1 MRIKKSLFWIL
12 GISFV
17 LVGMFSV
24 RDFDG
29 RYGRSINGDAKA
41 YYAYLPALF
50 IYNDPSYSFI
60 DTVEKKYYPEDRSQI
75 KDFRIEQK
83 NGKSVNKTFPGLSIL
98 YAPFFFLSML
108 VAWVFGFPV
117 DGYSAPFQWGI
128 AFSHL
133 VYFFVGLRFL
143 LAFFRSY
150 KISDTIN
157 YWIFAF
163 LLFGTNCWYYL
174 VYDHTVSHIHSFFLA
189 CVLLWSM
196 QQWISTKRVTY
207 FGLIGCVMALL
218 VIIRPTNA
226 VMLLFFPLLLV
237 LRNVN
242 LKALFSKEFF
252 RLKQLVL
259 PVAVGL
265 AILAIPFLFWKWQ
278 SDLWLVYSYGEETF
292 DFKHPHLLEFLFS
305 YQKGWLLWTPL
316 SLFALI
322 GGVIYF
328 AKQSWKALVWFV
340 LPLLIIVYILSS
352 WWCWTYGSGFGQRPM
367 IEYLPF
373 IALGFAF
380 FAQKY
385 LKKVQLALLV
395 VPFSGL
401 AMIQSYQVAN
411 SILKGGLTT
420 KQDYWSH
427 FLQLR
432 TDAPAALTPKNLRE
446 LSSNPLSKASVID
459 KQHAFSTAIETL
471 PVSNAKKAFVEIT
484 IGAEHKNTD
493 IRLVLSSKVGS
504 FYKDQFL
511 GDFLYETPRE
521 MSFLFDLP
529 PCDSCIYQLYVW
541 NGDTQAK
548 AKIERMELTILGK

>member
-1 MRIKKSLFWIL
+1 MRIKKSLFWII

-60 DTVEKKYYPEDRSQI
+60 DTVEKKYYPEDRSQF

-133 VYFFVGLRFL
+133 VYFFIGLRFL

-150 KISDTIN
+150 KIKDSIS
-157 YWIFAF
+157 YWIFTF

-196 QQWISTKRVTY
+196 QQWISTKRTNSLGIV
-207 FGLIGCVMALL
+207 GCVMALL

-226 VMLLFFPLLLV
+226 VMLLFLPLLLV

-242 LKALFSKEFF
+242 LKALFSREVF

-259 PVAVGL
+259 PVAIGL
-265 AILAIPFLFWKWQ
+265 SILAIPFLFWKWQ

-322 GGVIYF
+322 GGLIYF
-328 AKQSWKALVWFV
+328 AKQSWKALVRFV

-385 LKKVQLALLV
+385 FKKVQLALLV

-401 AMIQSYQVAN
+401 AMVQSYQIAN
-411 SILKGGLTT
+411 SILNGGLTT

-427 FLQLR
+427 FLQLK
-432 TDAPAALTPKNLRE
+432 TDAPNATKPTNLRV
-446 LSSNPLSKASVID
+446 LSSEKLSKASELD
-459 KQHAFSTAIETL
+459 EKHTFSASLETL
-471 PVSNAKKAFVEIT
+471 PVSNAKHAFVEIT
-484 IGAEHKNTD
+484 IGAEHLNTD
-493 IRLVLSSKVGS
+493 IRLVLSSKDGS

-511 GDFLYETPRE
+511 GDFLYETPRK

-541 NGDTQAK
+541 NGDTKTEAL
-548 AKIERMELTILGK
+548 IERMELTIFGK

>member
-1 MRIKKSLFWIL
+1 MRIKKSLFWII

-17 LVGMFSV
+17 LVGMFTV
-24 RDFDG
+24 RDLDG

-50 IYNDPSYSFI
+50 IYNDASYSFI
-60 DTVEKKYYPEDRSQI
+60 DEVEQTYYPEDRSQF

-108 VAWVFGFPV
+108 VAWIFGFPV

-150 KISDTIN
+150 KISDTIS
-157 YWIFAF
+157 YWIFSF

-196 QQWISTKRVTY
+196 QQWISTKRVKF

-226 VMLLFFPLLLV
+226 VMILFLPLLLV

-242 LKALFSKEFF
+242 LKALFSKEVFHW
-252 RLKQLVL
+252 KQLVL

-278 SDLWLVYSYGEETF
+278 SDLWVVYSYGEETF

-305 YQKGWLLWTPL
+305 YEKGWLLWTPL

-322 GGVIYF
+322 GAIIYF
-328 AKQSWKALVWFV
+328 GKQSWKV
-340 LPLLIIVYILSS
+340 LFLFLMPLMIIIYILSS

-385 LKKVQLALLV
+385 FKKVQLAVLV
-395 VPFSGL
+395 VPLSGL
-401 AMIQSYQVAN
+401 AMIQSFQIAN
-411 SILKGGLTT
+411 SILNGGLTT
-420 KQDYWSH
+420 KKEYWSH
-427 FLQLR
+427 FLQLKR
-432 TDAPAALTPKNLRE
+432 DAPKAEISSKDQLLAMNGLKKSVELNEKVAYSYTVETKVVKNAR
-446 LSSNPLSKASVID
+446 
-459 KQHAFSTAIETL
+459 TAI
-471 PVSNAKKAFVEIT
+471 VELN
-484 IGAEHKNTD
+484 IGATNGNRD
-493 IRLVLSSKVGS
+493 IRLVLSSKDGA
-504 FYKDQFL
+504 FYKDHFF
-511 GDFLYETPRE
+511 GDFLYDSPRK
-521 MSFLFDLP
+521 MSFKFDLP
-529 PCDSCIYQLYVW
+529 TNQTTSYLVYVW
-541 NGDTQAK
+541 NGDSKTT
-548 AKIERMELTILGK
+548 AKIEEIKLKIYR

>member
-1 MRIKKSLFWIL
+1 MRIKKSLFWII

-17 LVGMFSV
+17 LIGMFSV
-24 RDFDG
+24 RDLDG

-60 DTVEKKYYPEDRSQI
+60 DTVEKKYYPEDGSQF

-108 VAWVFGFPV
+108 FAWIFGFPL

-150 KISDTIN
+150 KISDSIS

-189 CVLLWSM
+189 CVLLWAM
-196 QQWISTKRVTY
+196 QQWISTKRVTF
-207 FGLIGCVMALL
+207 FGLIGCLMALL

-226 VMLLFFPLLLV
+226 VMLLFLPLLLV
-237 LRNVN
+237 LRNVK
-242 LKALFSKEFF
+242 LKALFNKEVFH
-252 RLKQLVL
+252 LKQLIVPVL
-259 PVAVGL
+259 VGL
-265 AILAIPFLFWKWQ
+265 SLLAVPFLFWKWQ
-278 SDLWLVYSYGEETF
+278 SDLWVVYSYGEETF

-305 YQKGWLLWTPL
+305 YEKGWLLWTPL

-322 GGVIYF
+322 GGIIYF
-328 AKQSWKALVWFV
+328 GKQSWKV
-340 LPLLIIVYILSS
+340 LLMFLMPLMIIVYILSS

-380 FAQKY
+380 FAQNY
-385 LKKVQLALLV
+385 FKKVHLALLV
-395 VPFSGL
+395 VPFSAL
-401 AMIQSYQVAN
+401 AMIQSYQIAN
-411 SILKGGLTT
+411 SILNGGLTT
-420 KQDYWSH
+420 KKEYWSH
-427 FLQLR
+427 FLQLKR
-432 TDAPAALTPKNLRE
+432 DAPNAVIPKGLYVKSAVRVE
-446 LSSNPLSKASVID
+446 RLCTID
-459 KQHAFSTAIETL
+459 EQHAFSYSVETTNL
-471 PVSNAKKAFVEIT
+471 KGTNKLRVELT
-484 IGAEHKNTD
+484 IGAEYKNTD
-493 IRLVLSSKVGS
+493 IRLVVSSKDGG
-504 FYKDQFL
+504 FYQDRFL
-511 GDFLYETPRE
+511 GDFLYESPRE
-521 MSFLFDLP
+521 MSFMFDLP
-529 PCDSCIYQLYVW
+529 ISDSSIYQAYVW
-541 NGDTQAK
+541 NGDTKRK
-548 AKIERMELTILGK
+548 AVVTGIGVQLLTK

>member
-1 MRIKKSLFWIL
+1 M
-12 GISFV
+12 

-50 IYNDPSYSFI
+50 IYNDPSYAFI
-60 DTVEKKYYPEDRSQI
+60 DSVEQTYYPEDRSQF
-75 KDFRIEQK
+75 KDFRIPQK

-108 VAWVFGFPV
+108 VAWVFGYPV

-150 KISDTIN
+150 KISDSIS
-157 YWIFAF
+157 YWVFTF

-189 CVLLWSM
+189 CVLLWAM
-196 QQWISTKRVTY
+196 QQWISTKRVKY

-226 VMLLFFPLLLV
+226 VMLLFLPLLLL

-242 LKALFSKEFF
+242 LKVLFSKEVFH
-252 RLKQLVL
+252 LKQLVL
-259 PVAVGL
+259 SVAVGL
-265 AILAIPFLFWKWQ
+265 SILAIPFLFWKWQ
-278 SDLWLVYSYGEETF
+278 SDLWLVYSYGEESF
-292 DFKHPHLLEFLFS
+292 DFRHPHLLEFLFS

-316 SLFALI
+316 TLFALI
-322 GGVIYF
+322 GGIIYF
-328 AKQSWKALVWFV
+328 GKQSWKVLLLFL

-385 LKKVQLALLV
+385 FKKVQLALLV
-395 VPFSGL
+395 VPFSAL
-401 AMIQSYQVAN
+401 AMVQSYQVAN

-427 FLQLR
+427 FLQLK
-432 TDAPAALTPKNLRE
+432 TDAPSALEPKNLGV
-446 LSSNPLSKASVID
+446 LSSDQLSKACEID
-459 KQHAFSTAIETL
+459 EQHAFSTSLETL
-471 PVSNAKKAFVEIT
+471 PVSNAKQAFVEIT

-493 IRLVLSSKVGS
+493 IRLVLSSKDGS
-504 FYKDQFL
+504 FYKDLFL

-521 MSFLFDLP
+521 MSFLVDLP

-548 AKIERMELTILGK
+548 AKIERMELTIFGK

>member
-1 MRIKKSLFWIL
+1 
-12 GISFV
+12 
-17 LVGMFSV
+17 MFSV
-24 RDFDG
+24 RDLDG

-60 DTVEKKYYPEDRSQI
+60 DKVEKKYYPEDRSQF

-108 VAWVFGFPV
+108 IAWVFGFPV

-133 VYFFVGLRFL
+133 VYFFIGLRFL

-150 KISDTIN
+150 KIKDSIS
-157 YWIFAF
+157 YWIFTF

-196 QQWISTKRVTY
+196 QQWISTKRTNYLGIV
-207 FGLIGCVMALL
+207 GCVMALL

-226 VMLLFFPLLLV
+226 VMLLFLPLLLV

-242 LKALFSKEFF
+242 LKALFSREVF
-252 RLKQLVL
+252 RLNQLVL
-259 PVAVGL
+259 PVAIGL
-265 AILAIPFLFWKWQ
+265 SILAIPFLFWKWQ

-322 GGVIYF
+322 GGLIYF
-328 AKQSWKALVWFV
+328 AKQSWKALLVYL
-340 LPLLIIVYILSS
+340 LPLTVIVYILSS

-385 LKKVQLALLV
+385 LRKIKLALIV

-401 AMIQSYQVAN
+401 AMVQSYQVAN
-411 SILKGGLTT
+411 SILNGGLTT

-427 FLQLR
+427 FLQLK
-432 TDAPAALTPKNLRE
+432 TDAPNAMKPTNLRV
-446 LSSNPLSKASVID
+446 LSSKKLSKTSELD
-459 KQHAFSTAIETL
+459 ENHAFSTSIETL
-471 PVSNAKKAFVEIT
+471 PVSNAKQAFVEIT
-484 IGAEHKNTD
+484 IGAEHLNTD
-493 IRLVLSSKVGS
+493 IRLVLSSKDGS

-529 PCDSCIYQLYVW
+529 PGDSCVYQLYVW
-541 NGDTQAK
+541 NGDTKTK
-548 AKIERMELTILGK
+548 ALIERMELTIFGK

>member
-1 MRIKKSLFWIL
+1 MHIKKSLFWII

-60 DTVEKKYYPEDRSQI
+60 DTVEKKYYPEDRSQF

-150 KISDTIN
+150 KISDTIS
-157 YWIFAF
+157 YWIFVF

-196 QQWISTKRVTY
+196 QQWISTKRVSY
-207 FGLIGCVMALL
+207 FGLVGCVMALL

-226 VMLLFFPLLLV
+226 VMLLFLPLLLV
-237 LRNVN
+237 LRNMK
-242 LKALFSKEFF
+242 LKALFSKEVF

-259 PVAVGL
+259 PVVVGL
-265 AILAIPFLFWKWQ
+265 SILGIPFLFWKWQ

-292 DFKHPHLLEFLFS
+292 DFKHPHLSEFLFS
-305 YQKGWLLWTPL
+305 YQKGWFLWTPL

-322 GGVIYF
+322 GGLIYF
-328 AKQSWKALVWFV
+328 AKQSWKALLWFV
-340 LPLLIIVYILSS
+340 LPLLMIVYILSS

-385 LKKVQLALLV
+385 FKKVRLALLV

-401 AMIQSYQVAN
+401 AMVQSYQVAN
-411 SILKGGLTT
+411 SILNGGLTT

-427 FLQLR
+427 FLQFK
-432 TDAPAALTPKNLRE
+432 TDAPTALKPKNLRVV
-446 LSSNPLSKASVID
+446 SSGKLSKTSEID
-459 KQHAFSTAIETL
+459 EKHPFSTSLETL
-471 PVSNAKKAFVEIT
+471 PVSNAKQAFIEIT

-493 IRLVLSSKVGS
+493 IRLVLSSKDGS

-511 GDFLYETPRE
+511 GDFLYQTPRE
-521 MSFLFDLP
+521 MSFLFDIA
-529 PCDSCIYQLYVW
+529 PCDSCSYQLYVW

-548 AKIERMELTILGK
+548 AKIERMELTLLGK